1 MARIIPSDISRLALG
16 HEHARELDTLAAL
29 EQGLPDDYTVFHSV
43 HWSLENG
50 KKNQFGEIDF
60 VVVNG
65 SGKAVVIEQKNGAL
79 EETEWG
85 LVKRYGEDGKSVGE
99 QVHRSLDAIRDK
111 FKRHNGTK
119 NKFSLDYL
127 IYCPDHKVEN
137 LNAPGLDAIRI
148 VEARDRDRLGAK
160 VVKLLESGDSKNKE
174 HAKAVRDFFC
184 QSFEVV
190 PDVHAY
196 IDAQQRSYTRLS
208 GGLVSLIDNLE
219 MTPFRLRVH
228 GTAGCGKSQ
237 AARHFFDKAVAQGKR
252 PLLVCFNRPLSER
265 LKANVGDGG
274 AVYTLYGLY
283 DTFLKQKGHQLDYAQ
298 MNEDPSFWKKAAE
311 LVVASEVPEHW
322 KFDVVIV
329 DEGQDFGPESYEMLR
344 CFMKDNADL
353 LWLEDPTQNLRQ
365 TSAVSGDDF
374 IIYNAKENYRT
385 TRNISKFIE
394 KTMPFEFEC
403 TNGLPGLGVRVTT
416 YEKPED
422 QKKLVDE
429 IVRELMKKGFANKD
443 IVVLTCRGVQNSVF
457 SEAKQLGGLPARRFT
472 GEYDSQGNQVFTE
485 GKIYF
490 DSVYRFKGQQ
500 APAVV
505 LVDVDP
511 DSEKQNKEQRV
522 LFCGMSRATMRLE
535 MVVNSKNPANKAFV
549 DYR

>member
-16 HEHARELDTLAAL
+16 QAHSAELDTLDAL
-29 EQGLPDDYTVFHSV
+29 KQDLPDDYMVFHSV

-85 LVKRYGEDGKSVGE
+85 LVKRYGEDGKSVGG

-111 FKRHNGTK
+111 FRRHNGPK

-127 IYCPDHKVEN
+127 IYCPDHKIEN
-137 LNAPGLDAIRI
+137 LNAPGLDATRI
-148 VEARDRDRLGAK
+148 VDARERDRLGAR
-160 VVKLLESGDSKNKE
+160 VEKLFELGDSQNKE

-196 IDAQQRSYTRLS
+196 LDAQQRSYTRLS

-219 MTPFRLRVH
+219 MSPFRLRVH
-228 GTAGCGKSQ
+228 GTAGCGKSL
-237 AARHFFDKAVAQGKR
+237 AARHFFDKAIAQGKR
-252 PLLVCFNRPLSER
+252 PLLVCVNRPLSER
-265 LKANVGDGG
+265 LKANVREGG
-274 AVYTLYGLY
+274 TVYTLYGLY
-283 DTFLKQKGHQLDYAQ
+283 DTFLKEMGHQLDYAQ

-311 LVVASEVPEHW
+311 LVVASAVPEQW
-322 KFDVVIV
+322 QFDGVIV
-329 DEGQDFGPESYEMLR
+329 DEGQDFGAESYEMLR
-344 CFMKDNADL
+344 CFMKDNADV

-385 TRNISKFIE
+385 TRNISRFIE

-403 TNGLPGLGVRVTT
+403 T
-416 YEKPED
+416 
-422 QKKLVDE
+422 
-429 IVRELMKKGFANKD
+429 
-443 IVVLTCRGVQNSVF
+443 
-457 SEAKQLGGLPARRFT
+457 
-472 GEYDSQGNQVFTE
+472 
-485 GKIYF
+485 
-490 DSVYRFKGQQ
+490 
-500 APAVV
+500 
-505 LVDVDP
+505 
-511 DSEKQNKEQRV
+511 
-522 LFCGMSRATMRLE
+522 
-535 MVVNSKNPANKAFV
+535 
-549 DYR
+549 